1 MANPAFWL
9 PEHGSTRRARPC
21 APAYARHALSQLV
34 ADHAMLPALCRL
46 GNNTNFVSDLRFD
59 PKGELLASCSTAGV
73 VAVHQLEQFC
83 GSMGHAIAA
92 SPESLPPEPSSSC
105 HPLFKATPDGD
116 NSPHAIRWNPGNP
129 NQLMCGLGQSGEL
142 LLYDLAAARPGRPA
156 RRLRSSVQAGGVADI
171 DLLRDGQLVV
181 AGGRDGA
188 LRVWDLRAPGP
199 VVRQSSQSSAWT
211 MGVKNKDL
219 RAGAIHSITGSLDG
233 KRVHASTAEGCVL
246 TWDVRSLNTPQS
258 MMRVARALTGST
270 RPFAIDALLPHPTL
284 RNTFAFQ
291 VRARR
296 CPGRLLGV
304 FVALFAPPACSDV
317 VDRCVPRHFAQT
329 LSRVGLIDLEANREG
344 GQYNQGALL
353 ASCRIDDEAT
363 STMALLAAQGG
374 PSAATADAGGV
385 MGLEPGGP
393 MLSEGAAAAAAR
405 TGTDWRVR
413 SRRPTWMLED
423 GWLCCSRPGAPLAC
437 LVEVEPLC
445 SEMKVAH
452 ALPLPAPLVA
462 AAQHPRGH
470 FLAVG
475 LADNTVGL
483 CMPLPTRRARIERD
497 EEERARAAAAEAEEA
512 ARLAEIDARL
522 QAERQE
528 AARRAAEQ
536 AAERAAQQAARDA
549 EARAA
554 REEAEWVAAAQ
565 EAEARL
571 AREQQAAERAS
582 RAAAAAAARP
592 PARPRPPIP
601 ILAAWSAGAQAEQA
615 GPPAPKKQKQ
625 ASLAAFFAPK
635 AAGAG
640 PSV

>member
-1 MANPAFWL
+1 M
-9 PEHGSTRRARPC
+9 
-21 APAYARHALSQLV
+21 
-34 ADHAMLPALCRL
+34 
-46 GNNTNFVSDLRFD
+46 
-59 PKGELLASCSTAGV
+59 
-73 VAVHQLEQFC
+73 
-83 GSMGHAIAA
+83 
-92 SPESLPPEPSSSC
+92 
-105 HPLFKATPDGD
+105 
-116 NSPHAIRWNPGNP
+116 
-129 NQLMCGLGQSGEL
+129 
-142 LLYDLAAARPGRPA
+142 
-156 RRLRSSVQAGGVADI
+156 
-171 DLLRDGQLVV
+171 V

-363 STMALLAAQGG
+363 STMALLAAQEALGRDG
-374 PSAATADAGGV
+374 RRGGV

-405 TGTDWRVR
+405 TGIDWRAAR
-413 SRRPTWMLED
+413 GGRR
-423 GWLCCSRPGAPLAC
+423 GCSRTGGCAAAGRARLAC
-437 LVEVEPLC
+437 LVEVEP
-445 SEMKVAH
+445 
-452 ALPLPAPLVA
+452 PAP
-462 AAQHPRGH
+462 R
-470 FLAVG
+470 
-475 LADNTVGL
+475 
-483 CMPLPTRRARIERD
+483 
-497 EEERARAAAAEAEEA
+497 
-512 ARLAEIDARL
+512 
-522 QAERQE
+522 
-528 AARRAAEQ
+528 
-536 AAERAAQQAARDA
+536 
-549 EARAA
+549 
-554 REEAEWVAAAQ
+554 
-565 EAEARL
+565 
-571 AREQQAAERAS
+571 
-582 RAAAAAAARP
+582 
-592 PARPRPPIP
+592 
-601 ILAAWSAGAQAEQA
+601 
-615 GPPAPKKQKQ
+615 
-625 ASLAAFFAPK
+625 
-635 AAGAG
+635 
-640 PSV
+640 